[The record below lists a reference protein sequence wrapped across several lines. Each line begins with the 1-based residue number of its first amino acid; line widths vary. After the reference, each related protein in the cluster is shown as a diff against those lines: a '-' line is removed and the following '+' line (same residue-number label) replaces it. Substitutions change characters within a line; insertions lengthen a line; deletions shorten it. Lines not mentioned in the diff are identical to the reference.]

1 MLLKEF
7 NQGGVPDQTQGS
19 EPPSTLA
26 SPIKPLNC
34 TPLLKD
40 AEHFAQKK
48 DFNSSSDTY
57 VSENEAVEI
66 NNAPEPHMDSFTR
79 NFEPDSSADLSKN
92 VTEQQ
97 PSVSND
103 DVTHNDESDIE
114 HKEFNESSSGEEEN
128 QINKSSEHSEKMD
141 RAASPSKSIMKS
153 HNLDS
158 ASPKKN
164 VAFLAGPDLQTYHQY
179 LGEEEEESFNSKKA
193 DAPAMV
199 HLWTGLNQNSFDDN
213 EAETTQ
219 PPLPPPHS
227 SHTVTGLLTD
237 FAADSANRDE
247 PDISQL
253 TEYRLTHKN
262 FSNLS
267 LNEKIDVFLNNK
279 PHDDLNEHLDSLG
292 KAAGEETD
300 VNIHRLSYQLATHEP
315 SSQENPLNALSH
327 GLEYRLNLSARSSQ
341 SSLQSLMDS
350 NKYLESNHIE
360 KHSKGLQLND
370 GIKGFSDKLATE
382 IIPTTLESAESS
394 RDPLAFEPS
403 FTSKVNTGD
412 NLCSASADL
421 SSQANQSQTEKS
433 ILNLLE
439 SVSQININEF
449 DANAPQSKPL
459 PEAPVQEDEAQ
470 GTQEEQSHEEQKQ
483 ETIARDATAVKEE
496 LPIEEEKFDFAEA
509 EENDS
514 KGAFTVKKE
523 LDLGSEMKISNEFG
537 KEIESCTPAVKI
549 EPQEIC
555 VKTEQQEFSVKAK
568 PEDPIVKSEPNDSVK
583 LEVQDEV
590 KSETEC
596 VSVKQELKEQVASES
611 ALNEAQIS
619 DPQNERLQELEFLPK
634 ADSASDALPMSNVAD
649 PNFDAIT
656 VQVDKAISA
665 GQVKLVGPVLSQTGT
680 PVMDSTDWSKGFGA
694 TDNGNFADESGEGA
708 RETLVTHHHTQ
719 LSSPAKILPS
729 SRSITKSNI
738 IQDKKQETVTS
749 ESVTHA
755 LTSSDYDSSVLA
767 NSSNIQPPFNI
778 KLPVVELGDTDF
790 DDLNKKLNEKSL
802 SYEESLSAEHD
813 AEKKSLDFL
822 SIWHSQHLTQKS
834 KTRVPPKKMYQ
845 VPFILLYN
853 TADLSQC
860 AKFHVPQSLKPKKF
874 QEVNL
879 LSTKVVSLSY
889 ENLYDSGFLPELSQD
904 SGIEDHFEVFLK
916 EASLEDEGGDQ
927 KHSLKRKNSQ
937 SSEVLV
943 LESLVARR
951 LLYRH
956 SQPISYSTLK
966 PRYLHS
972 GKSSGAKKSK
982 FAVPSFEIKRSSSI
996 LSPKNMYN
1004 DIFSDGSFIEPTIKA
1019 QGMKTLPSMDKD
1031 KIRKIM
1037 NMKDAI
1043 SQTGSSQ
1050 LKVVGKTA
1058 TPETKHPNEQSVPLE
1073 ASIHCDS
1080 IVSDPKERPCD
1091 AVPLVISEIITQPVA
1106 IKSSERVFEPSAP
1119 APELGDA
1126 PQLEALSTRA
1136 PVRESLDS
1144 QRNFVAVRDRYNSNN
1159 PFLSKATDSP
1169 IFPDPDPELVCAPQF
1184 TPVAGL
1190 KISKQRKKDNVASVD
1205 ETPVTSPPIEGKFDK
1220 GNPKKQGNRSSRGSP
1235 IKISSPV
1242 KLVKNG
1248 GSVTGVVLDKQ
1259 IPVFNGQDIKNTV
1272 PNLRPGQKK
1281 NGHTLSTVSV
1291 PTIPT
1296 ADCLLTTAVE
1306 IMALNNVSALSSTQP
1321 LNTIVKSRQTSSV
1334 STTQVGEK
1342 GKLFLRVMGLKNVD
1356 LPDFKDREMSFN
1368 ITLDNGVHCVKT
1380 PVYNT
1385 EGSASI
1391 PIGKEFELTVTNSL
1405 QFILT
1410 LKATYEKPRGTLV
1423 EVKERRV
1430 VQSRKKLGRLFGSKE
1445 VITTTRFVPKEAEDS
1460 WKNLFANDGLFARC
1474 YVDLEQYL
1482 DQVTGA
1488 ARNFNLTC
1496 FNEWAT
1502 IGDGSLLK
1510 LRAPYSIAQLEVK
1523 MLYVPRTEAYEILP
1537 ISIKSA
1543 YECLD
1548 DLRKEGLSELEG
1560 YLHQE
1565 GGDCDSWKKRWFK
1578 LKGTSLIAHSEYSH
1592 KTRAKINLTKVAEV
1606 VYIDKEN
1613 INRSSS
1619 NYRNFSDILLMEH
1632 AFKIRFADGEIIDFG
1647 APNKEE
1653 KNLWIQAIQ
1662 EIVYRNKFRRLPW
1675 VHMMMEKNVPNRRIL

>member
-1 MLLKEF
+1 MLLKEI
-7 NQGGVPDQTQGS
+7 NQGSVPDQTQGS

-40 AEHFAQKK
+40 TEQFAQRK

-57 VSENEAVEI
+57 VSDNEAGELHHDQ
-66 NNAPEPHMDSFTR
+66 EPHMDSFTR

-92 VTEQQ
+92 ITSQQ
-97 PSVSND
+97 TSGLHE
-103 DVTHNDESDIE
+103 DVTPKDESHFDDQSNTSKTSLEDQE
-114 HKEFNESSSGEEEN
+114 HKTDEDSED
-128 QINKSSEHSEKMD
+128 NKKID

-179 LGEEEEESFNSKKA
+179 VGEEEEESFTNIKA
-193 DAPAMV
+193 DTPAIV
-199 HLWTGLNQNSFDDN
+199 HLWTGLDQNSFDDT

-227 SHTVTGLLTD
+227 SHTVTGLLSEFKTEMET
-237 FAADSANRDE
+237 RDE

-279 PHDDLNEHLDSLG
+279 PHDDLNEHLDNLG

-300 VNIHRLSYQLATHEP
+300 VNIHRLSYQLASHEP
-315 SSQENPLNALSH
+315 SSEENPLNALSH

-350 NKYLESNHIE
+350 NKYLESNLIE
-360 KHSKGLQLND
+360 KQSKGLQLND
-370 GIKGFSDKLATE
+370 GIKGFTDKLATE

-403 FTSKVNTGD
+403 FTSKPNADG
-412 NLCSASADL
+412 NLFSASADL

-433 ILNLLE
+433 ILNLLD
-439 SVSQININEF
+439 SVSQININEAGSL
-449 DANAPQSKPL
+449 DHLSKPL
-459 PEAPVQEDEAQ
+459 PEAPAQ
-470 GTQEEQSHEEQKQ
+470 DDQSQEEKKD
-483 ETIARDATAVKEE
+483 ETIEKDVISGTTAISSEDHVKTS
-496 LPIEEEKFDFAEA
+496 AQEA
-509 EENDS
+509 EKVLKTLITKGEPDIGSDS
-514 KGAFTVKKE
+514 NYSTHLE
-523 LDLGSEMKISNEFG
+523 SEIKNLN
-537 KEIESCTPAVKI
+537 TT
-549 EPQEIC
+549 
-555 VKTEQQEFSVKAK
+555 VKTEPHDVCVKAESQEISVKA
-568 PEDPIVKSEPNDSVK
+568 EPNDAVVK
-583 LEVQDEV
+583 LEPNYSIKTEPSDEI
-590 KSETEC
+590 KSETEEIP
-596 VSVKQELKEQVASES
+596 VKKEPEEQVAVKK
-611 ALNEAQIS
+611 APEAIVNRDQNS
-619 DPQNERLQELEFLPK
+619 DHPRGVELLPK
-634 ADSASDALPMSNVAD
+634 AESASDTLPMSNVVD

-665 GQVKLVGPVLSQTGT
+665 GQVKLVGPVLSQMGT
-680 PVMDSTDWSKGFGA
+680 PVMGSMDWNNDVSVSE
-694 TDNGNFADESGEGA
+694 NGDFADESGEGA
-708 RETLVTHHHTQ
+708 RKTLETHHHAQ
-719 LSSPAKILPS
+719 LSSPAKIVS
-729 SRSITKSNI
+729 NTRSVGATNAIPVKVK
-738 IQDKKQETVTS
+738 DLVVS

-767 NSSNIQPPFNI
+767 NSSNVQPPFNI
-778 KLPVVELGDTDF
+778 KLPAVELSDTDF
-790 DDLNKKLNEKSL
+790 DDLNKKLNDKSL

-813 AEKKSLDFL
+813 TEKKSLDFL

-834 KTRVPPKKMYQ
+834 TPRAPPKKMYQ
-845 VPFILLYN
+845 VPSILSYN

-860 AKFHVPQSLKPKKF
+860 AKFHVPQTLKPKKF

-916 EASLEDEGGDQ
+916 EACLEDDADDS
-927 KHSLKRKNSQ
+927 KKTLKRKNSQ
-937 SSEVLV
+937 SPEVLV
-943 LESLVARR
+943 LESMVARR

-956 SQPISYSTLK
+956 SQPISYGTLK

-972 GKSSGAKKSK
+972 SGNPSAKKSR

-1004 DIFSDGSFIEPTIKA
+1004 DIFNDGSFMEPTIKA
-1019 QGMKTLPSMDKD
+1019 PGMKTLPSMDKD

-1037 NMKDAI
+1037 SMKDAI
-1043 SQTGSSQ
+1043 SQTGSSK

-1058 TPETKHPNEQSVPLE
+1058 TPETKQPNEQSVPLE

-1080 IVSDPKERPCD
+1080 IVSDPTERPSD
-1091 AVPLVISEIITQPVA
+1091 PVPLVISDIITQPVA

-1119 APELGDA
+1119 TPTLVNA
-1126 PQLEALSTRA
+1126 PQLDAILFK
-1136 PVRESLDS
+1136 PPQLESPET
-1144 QRNFVAVRDRYNSNN
+1144 QKNFVAVRDKHNSNN
-1159 PFLSKATDSP
+1159 PFFSGVTDSP
-1169 IFPDPDPELVCAPQF
+1169 VFPDPDPELVSAPQY

-1190 KISKQRKKDNVASVD
+1190 KISKQRKKENAASVQ
-1205 ETPVTSPPIEGKFDK
+1205 ETPVTSPPFEGKFDK
-1220 GNPKKQGNRSSRGSP
+1220 KSPKKEGDRSSRGSP

-1242 KLVKNG
+1242 RLVKKD

-1259 IPVFNGQDIKNTV
+1259 IPVFTGQDITNTMPV
-1272 PNLRPGQKK
+1272 LRPTQKK
-1281 NGHTLSTVSV
+1281 NGHSLSTVSV

-1306 IMALNNVSALSSTQP
+1306 IMALNNVSASNSTQP
-1321 LNTIVKSRQTSSV
+1321 LNTIVKSRQP
-1334 STTQVGEK
+1334 STISNTQVGEK
-1342 GKLFLRVMGLKNVD
+1342 GKLFLRVMGLKNIN
-1356 LPDFKDREMSFN
+1356 LPNFKDREMSFN

-1380 PVYNT
+1380 PEYST
-1385 EGSASI
+1385 EGAASI

-1410 LKATYEKPRGTLV
+1410 LKATYEKPKGTLV

-1430 VQSRKKLGRLFGSKE
+1430 VQSRKKLGRLFGSRE

-1482 DQVTGA
+1482 NQVTGTA
-1488 ARNFNLTC
+1488 KNFNLTC

-1502 IGDGSLLK
+1502 VGDGSLLE

-1537 ISIKSA
+1537 LSIKSA

-1548 DLRKEGLSELEG
+1548 DLRKECVSELEG

-1606 VYIDKEN
+1606 VYVDKEN

-1653 KNLWIQAIQ
+1653 KNQWIQAIQ

-1675 VHMMMEKNVPNRRIL
+1675 VQMMLEKNEPNRRIL